1 MNSVELTGRLVRDP
15 DIREKVTSFTLAVD
29 RMRKEDGADY
39 PRIVCFGK
47 RAEMVKGTYKKGML
61 VEVQGRIVTSSYD
74 GKYGKVYTTDIVAD
88 EVKVLDWNREK
99 KEKKEAPIMA
109 EPRQEQF
116 ASLDEDVPF

>member
-15 DIREKVTSFTLAVD
+15 DAREKVTSFTIAVD

-47 RAEMVKGTYKKGML
+47 KAEMVRDTYKKGML
-61 VEVQGRIVTSSYD
+61 VEVQGRITTSSYD

-88 EVKVLDWNREK
+88 EVKVLEWGRK
-99 KEKKEAPIMA
+99 KEEA
-109 EPRQEQF
+109 PRQEQF
-116 ASLDEDVPF
+116 AALDEAVPF